1 VTSLLTSST
10 VALLAHRRLADTSLA
25 LRQKLRSDF
34 VDDLVVG
41 QSRVVKNDPERWVSS
56 LATAAVTA
64 FEGGPSADGPKSLPV
79 GPGVRNG
86 IGTFAILGS
95 AAFELPAYADLL
107 APGGT
112 WVADALRRGS
122 PDPNLSHVVVG
133 TTQLAVRTAELAR
146 ARTRDDDEKELI
158 NGFAMGMLSSVACA
172 VTVGPVLRGLQARRS
187 KREWTRHAPAVD
199 IAAVEARI
207 LRNVLPVPDAAR
219 VWQGWWPPSHKVPDA
234 LYDGYVAALEE
245 AYHLETNRPHGFAE
259 FERTFSAGDA
269 MTAAR
274 LREAYAFLRSDAST
288 ADWGWK
294 GWWLVLGLGTLVT
307 PLGLLIANELP
318 AAHHF
323 FTGDALDERAFWEL
337 AVLGLGLGTV
347 APIAWTIW
355 LTAMIPEHRRALVT
369 AFVLGGLR
377 GLGAYLGLRHL
388 ADSSARARWL
398 GVVLPLAATD
408 AFAIYQSRKAA
419 GEGRQGDKFLFG
431 LQATASAN
439 ALLLV
444 FVAFVM
450 KKLGVGIRL
459 ALLLTTVALALLSI
473 PFARAIANRGGIR
486 WLFLRDLPDGLPLL
500 GSLGAAA
507 NPPSPAAVADVFDD
521 STLWHEAGVAAPTLA
536 DLRYPSGPRPL
547 VRLWWTGAGDLD
559 VRADDHTITFRPGGG
574 NPTDV
579 QVPLTGATPMDLVAR
594 LKQAVPGLEAEAVDT
609 PATTYDMPFPR
620 SFSDPGDSQPTL
632 AEHDLHRE
640 DFVRVG
646 TSRDQAHLVLHAP
659 RVELVTSAGLEGPVV
674 SAVDD
679 ISVVPSRAL
688 GDVEESALGLAAD
701 LAVLLC
707 LGAMPSLSD
716 SPIHLAAPA
725 PTLDPVFQL
734 FREWNLDERRVNE
747 WRMLVTGGAD
757 SEKQFGAPDQR
768 DPAMR
773 PNPVAGAPA
782 YASKVP
788 AGERIATAMG
798 WIPLWRAWLR
808 MAADPLSDTTAAVS
822 MPYTPVVATRDG
834 HEFKPTNADL
844 SAGVRFLLDL
854 P

>member
-10 VALLAHRRLADTSLA
+10 VALLAHQRLANAGFA
-25 LRQKLRSDF
+25 LTQKIDSDF
-34 VDDLVVG
+34 VDDFVVG
-41 QSRVVKNDPERWVSS
+41 QSRVVKNDPERWVFG
-56 LATAAVTA
+56 LALAALEA
-64 FEGGPSADGPKSLPV
+64 FEGGPKAEGPKSLPV
-79 GPGVRNG
+79 GPNVGYG
-86 IGTFAILGS
+86 IGTFVILGS

-112 WVADALRRGS
+112 WIADALRRGS

-133 TTQLAVRTAELAR
+133 STQLAVRTGELAR
-146 ARTRDDDEKELI
+146 SRARTDDEKAQI
-158 NGFAMGMLSSVACA
+158 NAFTMGMLSSIACA

-207 LRNVLPVPDAAR
+207 LRNVLPVPDAGR

-245 AYHLETNRPHGFAE
+245 AYRLQADRPHGFAE
-259 FERTFSAGDA
+259 FERTFAPGDA
-269 MTAAR
+269 MSAAR
-274 LREAYAFLRSDAST
+274 LREAYVFLRNDAST

-294 GWWLVLGLGTLVT
+294 GWWLVLSLGTLVT
-307 PLGLLIANELP
+307 PLGLLIANQLP
-318 AAHHF
+318 SAHHF
-323 FTGDALDERAFWEL
+323 FTDDGLDERAFWEL

-377 GLGAYLGLRHL
+377 GLGAYVGLRHL

-408 AFAIYQSRKAA
+408 AFAIYQSHKAA

-431 LQATASAN
+431 LQATAGAN

-459 ALLLTTVALALLSI
+459 ALLITTVALALLSI

-500 GSLGAAA
+500 GSLAAAA

-521 STLWHEAGVAAPTLA
+521 STLWHEAGIAAPTLA

-547 VRLWWTGAGDLD
+547 LRVWWTGAGDLD
-559 VRADDHTITFRPGGG
+559 VRAADHTITFRPGGG

-579 QVPLTGATPMDLVAR
+579 QVPLTGATPVDLVAR

-609 PATTYDMPFPR
+609 PSTTYDLLFPH
-620 SFSDPGDSQPTL
+620 SFSDPGDTQPTL
-632 AEHDLHRE
+632 AEHDRHRD

-646 TSRDQAHLVLHAP
+646 TTRDNAHLVLHAP
-659 RVELVTSAGLEGPVV
+659 RVELATSAGLEGPVV
-674 SAVDD
+674 SALDD
-679 ISVVPSRAL
+679 ISVVPSRTL
-688 GDVEESALGLAAD
+688 GDVEESAIGLAAD
-701 LAVLLC
+701 LAALLC
-707 LGAMPSLSD
+707 LGAMPSLVD
-716 SPIHLAAPA
+716 SPIHLVAHGPS
-725 PTLDPVFQL
+725 LDPSFQVL
-734 FREWNLDERRVNE
+734 RQWNLDERRVNE

-757 SEKQFGAPDQR
+757 SEKPFGAADPR

-782 YASKVP
+782 YASKAP

-808 MAADPLSDTTAAVS
+808 MATDPVSDTTAAVS

-834 HEFKPTNADL
+834 HEFKPTNAEL
-844 SAGVRFLLDL
+844 SAGIRFILDL